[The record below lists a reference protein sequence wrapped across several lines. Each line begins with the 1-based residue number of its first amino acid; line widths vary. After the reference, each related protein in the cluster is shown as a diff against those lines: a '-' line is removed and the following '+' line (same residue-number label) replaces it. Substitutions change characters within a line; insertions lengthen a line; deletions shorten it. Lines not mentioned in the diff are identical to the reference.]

1 MKTILHTLLV
11 LLLALFVWF
20 QYLQPAITNK
30 HTYGIVVTENCTSF
44 VDFPSHF
51 NFVKSTL
58 RGNAYTRINRS
69 VYSLENH
76 LAINREWAG
85 RKTCFALPFGYSPT
99 MLWVLSPLVF
109 FSHAIAFIIFNF
121 LGLLSV
127 WWQTHPLRSRFGIA
141 TLSMI
146 NPVTFACFG
155 LGQTAVLTGAG
166 LLYLYEQTSKAAST
180 VRWHPLILSSAV
192 LWALTAKPPLA
203 ITAGAILI
211 GMRKWQPVALA
222 AMLTVLT
229 TIFISPLLGDGWWRD
244 YITMLTHYDKL
255 QAAPEHAWSLHPEF
269 MTNLRGIL
277 SVDFS
282 IADDVASKTSAVI
295 WLGVLAVIA
304 AFAPLLKISVGGL
317 WSLGVLA
324 YLALC
329 PHVSGTEDLQILL
342 LIPFC
347 ISPSNEKLG
356 WKELLVL
363 VVVSLACF
371 TSPDGFKLFEN
382 NRLLLFSIKI
392 SLLVFIGLHCRIK
405 VPVLTRHQTNSG
417 IGIT

>member
-1 MKTILHTLLV
+1 MKIISHTLLV

-20 QYLQPAITNK
+20 QYLRPAITNK
-30 HTYGIVVTENCTSF
+30 HTYGIAVTENCTSF

-51 NFVKSTL
+51 NFVKSAL
-58 RGNAYTRINRS
+58 LGNTHTRINSS

-76 LAINREWAG
+76 LAINTEWAG
-85 RKTCFALPFGYSPT
+85 RKTVFALPFGYSPT

-109 FSHAIAFIIFNF
+109 FSHAIAFTIFNF
-121 LGLLSV
+121 LGLLAV
-127 WWQTHPLRSRFGIA
+127 WWQTHPLRSRFGIG

-166 LLYLYEQTSKAAST
+166 LLYLHEQTSKTAST
-180 VRWHPLILSSAV
+180 VRWHPLILSAAV

-222 AMLTVLT
+222 ATLTVLT
-229 TIFISPLLGDGWWRD
+229 TIFISPLLGEGWWRD

-255 QAAPEHAWSLHPEF
+255 QAAPEYAWSLHPEL

-277 SVDFS
+277 SVDFGM
-282 IADDVASKTSAVI
+282 ADDLASKTSAVL

-304 AFAPLLKISVGGL
+304 AFAPLFKISVGGL
-317 WSLGVLA
+317 WSLGVLT

-347 ISPSNEKLG
+347 ISSDDQLG
-356 WKELLVL
+356 WREQLILVA
-363 VVVSLACF
+363 VSLACF
-371 TSPDGFKLFEN
+371 TSPDGFLLFKN
-382 NRLLLFSIKI
+382 NLLLFFLIKI
-392 SLLVFIGLHCRIK
+392 SLMITIPYFYRTKKPDLLFN
-405 VPVLTRHQTNSG
+405 TTNA
-417 IGIT
+417 